1 MMVPWTTVPFLSS
14 MVTVSLFS
22 FIRNLRKRNP
32 RPNPHRFVR
41 DCTKQI
47 REVKRIEG
55 KENQQRMLA
64 YLTSFF
70 LEALGGGRRGGGKAR
85 VFAGELLPRADS
97 ERGRRHKTP
106 YRSAVRVRNGLQW
119 AVFGPMMGFH
129 GLQQPI
135 SGRLRIGPSIT
146 SGRSGWPGTDDRLLN
161 NSLI

>member
-1 MMVPWTTVPFLSS
+1 MG
-14 MVTVSLFS
+14 
-22 FIRNLRKRNP
+22 
-32 RPNPHRFVR
+32 
-41 DCTKQI
+41 DDGA
-47 REVKRIEG
+47 EVKLG
-55 KENQQRMLA
+55 
-64 YLTSFF
+64 F
-70 LEALGGGRRGGGKAR
+70 LR
-85 VFAGELLPRADS
+85 GELLPRADS

-106 YRSAVRVRNGLQW
+106 SRSAVRVRDGLQW